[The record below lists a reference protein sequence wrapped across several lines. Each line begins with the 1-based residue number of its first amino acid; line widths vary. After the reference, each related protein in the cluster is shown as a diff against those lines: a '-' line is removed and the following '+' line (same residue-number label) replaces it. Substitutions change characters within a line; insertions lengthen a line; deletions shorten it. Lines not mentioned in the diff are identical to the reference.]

1 MMKNALLIALI
12 LCALVP
18 VSVAQITA
26 DPTASNARNT
36 DSGAYGALTIL
47 GAKDSVSGYSN
58 VWTPAIGYDL
68 PKYFSLEAGIP
79 YYALASSTVKKVVVS
94 RSGAGTETVE
104 TSSTNLLGDVY
115 LLATGHFEPS
125 QSFRYQISAK
135 GTAPTGNTTYG
146 ISTGRATWNV
156 NNHIEAGSARVIPY
170 LEAGIGNSTADTAKY
185 YRSYTTLGYIA
196 PFAAGLNIDL
206 GHHISFDAST
216 YYDLPFGDQKL
227 YSREVPS
234 GTVIGA
240 SGRRNRP
247 ILDQYMSQG
256 GAGLTED
263 HGFNGSLA
271 FSPTERVTFTASY
284 NRSIPDAL
292 DSVAISLSLRF
303 GHASGAAAK

>member
-1 MMKNALLIALI
+1 MTKNVLLIVCMLGAFAPIGLTQ
-12 LCALVP
+12 
-18 VSVAQITA
+18 VAGQPMSSGVRRA
-26 DPTASNARNT
+26 
-36 DSGAYGALTIL
+36 DSGVYGALTIL
-47 GAKDSVSGYSN
+47 GAKDSVNGYSSL
-58 VWTPAIGYDL
+58 WTPAIGYDL
-68 PKYFSLEAGIP
+68 PKHFSLEAGIP
-79 YYALASSTVKKVVVS
+79 YYALASSAVQKVTAS
-94 RSGAGTETVE
+94 RSGVGTETVE
-104 TSSTNLLGDVY
+104 TSSANLLGDMY

-125 QSFRYQISAK
+125 QAFRYQINAK
-135 GTAPTGNTTYG
+135 GTAPTGDTTNG

-156 NNHIEAGSARVIPY
+156 SNHIEAGSARVIPY